1 MSIKNILMS
10 GGLLTLLGVLGYFQN
25 MAFTWS
31 SRTRNQNDP
40 DEHRKAAWCSN
51 GVWYIMQVSI
61 WGTLWKAL
69 TNGNFL
75 LVLLTGL
82 VYIISTTEG
91 SVHMMKILI
100 KKGR

>member
-1 MSIKNILMS
+1 MSITNILS
-10 GGLLTLLGVLGYFQN
+10 TVGLLAVLGVLGYFQN

-51 GVWYIMQVSI
+51 GVWYIMQVTI
-61 WGTLWKAL
+61 WGTMWAAL
-69 TNGNFL
+69 TKGNFFI
-75 LVLLTGL
+75 VGLTGL
-82 VYIISTTEG
+82 VYVISTTEG

>member
-1 MSIKNILMS
+1 MKTYLVFAVTLVVMF
-10 GGLLTLLGVLGYFQN
+10 LLGYMQN

-40 DEHRKAAWCSN
+40 NEHRKAAWCSN
-51 GVWYIMQVSI
+51 GIWYVMQVTI
-61 WGTLWKAL
+61 WGTMWKSL
-69 TNGNFL
+69 TSGNWL
-75 LVLLTGL
+75 NVILTGI

>member
-1 MSIKNILMS
+1 MKTYLIFAV
-10 GGLLTLLGVLGYFQN
+10 TLVVMFALGYMQN

-40 DEHRKAAWCSN
+40 NEHRKAAWCSN
-51 GVWYIMQVSI
+51 GIWYVMQVTI
-61 WGTLWKAL
+61 WGTMWKSL
-69 TNGNFL
+69 TSGNW
-75 LVLLTGL
+75 VAILLTGI